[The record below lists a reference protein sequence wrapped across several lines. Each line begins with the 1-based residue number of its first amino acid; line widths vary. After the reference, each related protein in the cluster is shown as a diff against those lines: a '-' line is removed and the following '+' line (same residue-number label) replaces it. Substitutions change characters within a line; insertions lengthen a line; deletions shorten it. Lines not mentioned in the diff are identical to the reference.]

1 MKYVS
6 DFRDPIKIKYSQNQ
20 IYQTVEEIIAKGDRK
35 IRIMEVCGGHTLTLF
50 KYGLK
55 QILPHNIEMIHGPGC
70 PVCVLPKGFVDNC
83 ILMSKKQNVIIT
95 TFGDAMRV
103 PGSVNSL
110 LQAKADGSDIRMV
123 YSPSDAL
130 EIAENN
136 PDKEV
141 VFFGLGFETTMPS
154 TAFTI
159 LEAHRKNVT
168 NFSLYCNHITIPQTL
183 KALLEDK
190 DLDIDAFIGPG
201 HVSMVIGTRDYEFI
215 SKVYKK
221 PLVVSGFEPLDILQS
236 IWMILQQLKDGKS
249 LIENQYNR
257 VVSSSGNKNA
267 IKAISEVY
275 EIRDFC
281 EWRGLG
287 SIENSGVK
295 IKRKYVN
302 FDAEKK
308 YELEKQKISDPK
320 ECQCGEVLKGI
331 LKPPDCKVFG
341 KKCTPENPLGALM
354 VSSEGACSAY
364 YKYSLDSY
372 SYAN

>member
-1 MKYVS
+1 MKYVT
-6 DFRDPIKIKYSQNQ
+6 DYRDPEKVKLLQKQ
-20 IYQTVEEIIAKGDRK
+20 IYHVVEDINLKNDRK
-35 IRIMEVCGGHTLTLF
+35 IRIMEVCGGHTHTLF

-55 QILPHNIEMIHGPGC
+55 QIIPTDIEMIHGPGC
-70 PVCVLPKGFVDNC
+70 PVCVLPKGIVDNC
-83 ILMSKKQNVIIT
+83 ILMSKKEKVIIT

-123 YSPSDAL
+123 YSPSDSL
-130 EIAENN
+130 EIAKNN
-136 PDKEV
+136 PDNDV

-159 LEAHRKNVT
+159 LEAHRLNIE

-190 DLDIDAFIGPG
+190 DLNIDAFIGPG
-201 HVSMVIGTRDYEFI
+201 HVSMVIGTDDYSFI
-215 SKVYKK
+215 SEVYKK
-221 PLVVSGFEPLDILQS
+221 PLVVSGFEPVDILQS
-236 IWMILQQLKDGKS
+236 ILMILIQLKDGIS

-257 VVSSSGNKNA
+257 IVSPSGNRHA

-275 EIRDFC
+275 EIRDYC

-287 SIENSGVK
+287 SIANSGVK
-295 IKRKYVN
+295 IK
-302 FDAEKK
+302 KK
-308 YELEKQKISDPK
+308 YNKFDSETIYGLKKQKIADPE
-320 ECQCGEVLKGI
+320 ECQCGEVLKGF
-331 LKPPDCKVFG
+331 LKPPECKVFG
-341 KKCTPENPLGALM
+341 TKCTPENPLGALM

-364 YKYSLDSY
+364 YKYSLD
-372 SYAN
+372 